1 MSGIEFEGVKKDPYK
16 PSEIR
21 KTRQMVE
28 SYMKAGQ
35 TLKDRIRPDQI
46 EAKVTI
52 KNPNSVARIML
63 ISDLH
68 FGSEASGI
76 ESI

>member
-1 MSGIEFEGVKKDPYK
+1 
-16 PSEIR
+16 
-21 KTRQMVE
+21 
-28 SYMKAGQ
+28 MKAGQ